1 MTIYTKTESAMAN
14 AINRRVDSVLELYY
28 SRKITSKMMDNIIST
43 CEERLAL
50 IIKEGTERTQH

>member
-1 MTIYTKTESAMAN
+1 MAN
-14 AINRRVDSVLELYY
+14 AINRRVDSILELYY
-28 SRKITSKMMDNIIST
+28 SRKITSKMMDDIIST